1 MMFRAYAIY
10 AIVFIMLIGGLWLIL
25 LYGAALAAPQDV
37 SGVWDIEWR
46 DDAPGERPDV
56 GPEAEVT
63 PDRMLIEQSGRFCTI
78 SFEPGPRLSMK
89 MIEGPLLHGEDY
101 PRRGAS
107 ATLSGDGWRMSLARA
122 YDGEL
127 YVDLSS
133 GGQRYTGVARRPA
146 SEDELAAA
154 ESTHGAAVTAQLPD
168 GPR

>member
-1 MMFRAYAIY
+1 MFRAYAIY

-25 LYGAALAAPQDV
+25 LYGAALTAPQDL
-37 SGVWDIEWR
+37 SGAWDVEWR
-46 DDAPGERPDV
+46 DDPPGPRENI
-56 GPEAEVT
+56 GPEAVES

-89 MIEGPLLHGEDY
+89 LVEGPLLQGQEY

-107 ATLSGDGWRMSLARA
+107 GTLVGDGWKMSLART

-127 YVDLSS
+127 YVDLQS
-133 GGQRYTGVARRPA
+133 GPERYTGVARRPPP
-146 SEDELAAA
+146 DDGMAAA
-154 ESTHGAAVTAQLPD
+154 DSNHAAPVTAQLPD